1 MDNYN
6 TMSTT
11 LLVDKFTK
19 LDKESKDVS
28 IAINNIKAE
37 LQRRGLK
44 HLEYKQLKTVQYF
57 GSDANYVLVQK
68 TEKLD
73 TINYLTLK
81 NILRSLSEEYIT
93 KEQVV
98 NYKFKPNLK
107 NGLTSIFTNNY
118 ETRSVED
125 ILKEMGMSGTTL
137 ELAQKKLKG
146 TWVKDKELLESLGF
160 TEDIELYLYF
170 IHQAIN
176 YNKLETILLGSGYS
190 KEEIPRLIPELKKAI
205 MVEENTKISIKYDK

>member
-1 MDNYN
+1 MNNYGE
-6 TMSTT
+6 MSTT
-11 LLVDKFTK
+11 LLVDRFTK
-19 LDKESKDVS
+19 LDKQNKEVSKEVDM
-28 IAINNIKAE
+28 IKAE
-37 LQRRGLK
+37 LQKRGLK
-44 HLEYKQLKTVQYF
+44 HLEDKQLKTVQYF
-57 GSDANYVLVQK
+57 GSDSNYVLVQK

-81 NILRSLSEEYIT
+81 NILRTLAPEHIT
-93 KEQVV
+93 KEEVV
-98 NYKFKPNLK
+98 NYKFKADLK

-146 TWVKDKELLESLGF
+146 TWVKDKELLESLGYY
-160 TEDIELYLYF
+160 EDIELYLYF

-176 YNKLETILLGSGYS
+176 YNKLETILLGAGYS

-205 MVEENTKISIKYDK
+205 LVEENTKISIKYDK